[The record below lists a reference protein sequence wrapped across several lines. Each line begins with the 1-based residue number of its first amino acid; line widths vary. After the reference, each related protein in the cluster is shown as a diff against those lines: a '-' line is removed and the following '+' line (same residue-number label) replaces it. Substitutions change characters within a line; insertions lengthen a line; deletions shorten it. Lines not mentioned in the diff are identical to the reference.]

1 MFNLINNTEFAASTA
16 LLMDQRG
23 DNLAVVAIKATF
35 ALPFGEKTIGL
46 SADQFLPLNMEEY
59 YDSPE
64 NSGIKYPA
72 DLVPGKR
79 NTDVG
84 VAGTV
89 YSRTGKPVERMEASV
104 QVGSLYKK
112 IQVYGNRRW
121 TKNLFSP
128 GYKKTR
134 PEPFDRMPLSC
145 DRIFGGKDI
154 DKKEQI
160 LEYAPN
166 PHGTGFIINKDH
178 VGASKL
184 PNFEDP
190 EQRITSWKTKPRPAH
205 FGFANPAAV
214 HRVAWAGTYDDTWRK
229 KQFPLYPM
237 DLDLRFFNCAQPEL
251 IANGF
256 LKGGETVIL
265 RHLSPDGLIRFK
277 LPSYTIQL
285 DFCLGQKTFH
295 KKTDHKKAEL
305 YTLMIEPDRNRFY
318 MAWGASIS
326 LGNHISDLR
335 YVAVDVLET
344 KEGHHVKPS

>member
-1 MFNLINNTEFAASTA
+1 MINLINNTKFQAATT

-23 DNLAVVAIKATF
+23 DNLAVVAVKATF
-35 ALPFGEKTIGL
+35 TLPFGKTNIDL
-46 SADQFLPLNMEEY
+46 SDDQLPPLYMEEY
-59 YDSPE
+59 HDSPE

-72 DLVPGKR
+72 DLIMGKL

-89 YSRTGKPVERMEASV
+89 YNQSVKPVERMEASV
-104 QVGSLYKK
+104 QVGSLFKK

-121 TKNLFSP
+121 TKSLLSP
-128 GYKKTR
+128 GYKKTQ
-134 PEPFDRMPLSC
+134 PEPFNRMPLSC
-145 DRIFGGKDI
+145 DRIFGGKDT
-154 DKKEQI
+154 DKKDQM

-178 VGASKL
+178 VGAARL

-190 EQRITSWKTKPRPAH
+190 DQRITSWKTKPRPAH

-214 HRVAWAGTYDDTWRK
+214 HRAAWAGTYDDTWRK

-237 DLDLRFFNCAQPEL
+237 DMDLRFFNCAQPEL
-251 IANGF
+251 IADGF
-256 LKGGETVIL
+256 LQGGETVIL

-285 DFCLGQKTFH
+285 EFCLGQETF
-295 KKTDHKKAEL
+295 HKKAEL
-305 YTLMIEPDRNRFY
+305 YTLMIEPDLNRFY
-318 MAWGASIS
+318 MVWGASVS
-326 LGNHISDLR
+326 LGNHVSDLR
-335 YVAVDVLET
+335 YVEVDV
-344 KEGHHVKPS
+344 V